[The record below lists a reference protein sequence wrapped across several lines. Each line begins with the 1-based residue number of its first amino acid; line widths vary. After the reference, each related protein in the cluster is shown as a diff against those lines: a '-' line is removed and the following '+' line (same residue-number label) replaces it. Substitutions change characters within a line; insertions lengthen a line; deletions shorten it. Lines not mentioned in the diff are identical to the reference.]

1 MKNNAGCM
9 GWGYLNILKRNNRDS
24 ERINPHLF
32 GKYAEQIK
40 PLINTFTI
48 YSTIYMG
55 KGESL
60 HTLIVISSLLN
71 RVGSSQEILEILGH
85 YTSLA

>member
-1 MKNNAGCM
+1 MLDV
-9 GWGYLNILKRNNRDS
+9 WGYLNILKRNNRDS

-32 GKYAEQIK
+32 GKYAEQII